1 MPALKRPCRWFPTM
15 RPVRLLRLLGGS
27 LLLAAGLLTL
37 PLPVPVG
44 LPLSLAGLGLL
55 VAVSP
60 QVRGLVT
67 LVRGRFP
74 NMSGRLDA
82 AIPRLPRTLARL
94 VRSTSPE
101 RRARLSRSR
110 PAEPGSE

>member
-1 MPALKRPCRWFPTM
+1 MRALKRLRQWILAT
-15 RPVRLLRLLGGS
+15 RTARLVRLLGGS

-60 QVRGLVT
+60 QVRGLVMV
-67 LVRGRFP
+67 VRARLP
-74 NMSGRLDA
+74 NLSARLDA
-82 AIPRLPRTLARL
+82 ATPRLPRTLAEL
-94 VRSTSPE
+94 IRSTSPARTDRLRRP
-101 RRARLSRSR
+101 RRAD
-110 PAEPGSE
+110 PGRE

>member
-1 MPALKRPCRWFPTM
+1 M
-15 RPVRLLRLLGGS
+15 RTARLLRLLGGS

-44 LPLSLAGLGLL
+44 MPLSLAGLGLL

-60 QVRGLVT
+60 QVRGVVT

-74 NMSGRLDA
+74 KVSGRLDA
-82 AIPRLPRTLARL
+82 ATPHLPRTLARL
-94 VRSTSPE
+94 VRSTSPV
-101 RRARLSRSR
+101 RRARLSRAR
-110 PAEPGSE
+110 PADPGSE